1 MTIRHAKYSDLDS
14 LSEIEAA
21 SYPAAEGASRESIS
35 DRLLTFPSH
44 FWLMC
49 EGEKILG
56 FINGMTTDLPDL
68 SDEMYE
74 NAGMHDENGRW
85 QMIFSVVTSPEYRG
99 RGVASRLMEQVIS
112 DVRGQKRLG
121 IVLTCKEKLIPFYSR
136 FGFASEGL
144 SSSVHGNAQW
154 YQMRLKFN

>member
-21 SYPAAEGASRESIS
+21 SYPAAEGASREIIS

-74 NAGMHDENGRW
+74 NAGMHTENGCW

-112 DVRGQKRLG
+112 DARGQKRLG

-136 FGFASEGL
+136 FGFVSEGM

>member
-1 MTIRHAKYSDLDS
+1 MTIRHAQYSDLDS
-14 LSEIEAA
+14 LTMIESA

-35 DRLLTFPSH
+35 ERLLAFPSH

-49 EGEKILG
+49 EGNKILG

-74 NAGMHDENGRW
+74 NAEMHDESGSW

-99 RGVASRLMEQVIS
+99 LGVASRLMERVKS
-112 DVRGQKRLG
+112 DVCEQKRLG
-121 IVLTCKEKLIPFYSR
+121 IVLTCKKRLIPFYSR
-136 FGFASEGL
+136 FGFVSEGL

-154 YQMRLKFN
+154 YQMRLKF